1 MADKQK
7 KSTAWKKNRKF
18 GDVFGGRLWPKR
30 KDGIIRRTHSLS
42 APSEFDQTPIFLADN
57 TSRDYFFPVTPDE
70 VREELDQFPQD
81 DTQSITHIW
90 FRKHSDE
97 DIQAYVA
104 VGSGVVAVVLY
115 PMRKDLIIDLGNRR
129 PSGRTLKWYEGY
141 ASVKRTA
148 ELSIAELTEEPP
160 HRYYLER
167 LLPHEVGHCADYN
180 RGLLNTRSSYKEENS
195 ADNYAYGHNQDE

>member
-1 MADKQK
+1 MA
-7 KSTAWKKNRKF
+7 
-18 GDVFGGRLWPKR
+18 
-30 KDGIIRRTHSLS
+30 
-42 APSEFDQTPIFLADN
+42 QTPIFLSDN
-57 TSRDYFFPVTPDE
+57 TSRDFFPVTPDE

-97 DIQAYVA
+97 NIQAYVA

-129 PSGRTLKWYEGY
+129 PSGRKLKWYEGY
-141 ASVKRTA
+141 ACVKRTG
-148 ELSIAELTEEPP
+148 ELWIAEFTEESAR
-160 HRYYLER
+160 RYYLER
-167 LLPHEVGHCADYN
+167 LIPHEVGHCADYN

>member
-18 GDVFGGRLWPKR
+18 GDVFGGRLWPKH

-57 TSRDYFFPVTPDE
+57 ASRDYFFPVTPNE
-70 VREELDQFPQD
+70 VREALVQLPQE

-97 DIQAYVA
+97 NIQAYVA

-129 PSGRTLKWYEGY
+129 PSGRKLKWYEGY
-141 ASVKRTA
+141 ACVKRTG
-148 ELSIAELTEEPP
+148 ELWIAEFTEESAR
-160 HRYYLER
+160 RYYLER
-167 LLPHEVGHCADYN
+167 LIPHEVGHCADYN